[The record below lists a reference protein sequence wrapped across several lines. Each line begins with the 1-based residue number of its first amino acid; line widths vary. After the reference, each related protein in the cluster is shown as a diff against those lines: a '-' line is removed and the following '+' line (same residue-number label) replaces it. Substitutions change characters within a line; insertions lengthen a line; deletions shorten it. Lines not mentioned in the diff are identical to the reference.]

1 MEYSNNNKNDLD
13 SSNYPI
19 CIQQNRIWKIDSNTF
34 YMSRPICMIIPI
46 ILLIQGIIIPL
57 IFYLFNK
64 SFELYIIIIS
74 GSIFLIGIICS
85 FLINTGV
92 YLYLEAGE
100 ISIRK
105 KALCI
110 KKCRKVFYTVDLDR
124 AELTFG
130 QIYNEDGYYY
140 TYNICL
146 IKKNGKS
153 ETIFSFFETVLI
165 TDLSGLNYIINNIN
179 SYIKNVI

>member
-1 MEYSNNNKNDLD
+1 MEYSNNIQNELD

-57 IFYLFNK
+57 IVFLFEK
-64 SFELYIIIIS
+64 TFESDIIILS
-74 GSIFLIGIICS
+74 GSFFLIGIICS

-110 KKCRKVFYTVDLDR
+110 KKCRKVFYPIDLDR
-124 AELTFG
+124 AELYFG

-153 ETIFSFFETVLI
+153 ETIFSFFETKII
-165 TDLSGLNYIINNIN
+165 TDLGGLNYVIDNIN
-179 SYIKNVI
+179 SYIKKM

>member
-1 MEYSNNNKNDLD
+1 MKQNELD

-19 CIQQNRIWKIDSNTF
+19 CIQQNRIWKIDSKTF
-34 YMSRPICMIIPI
+34 YMSRPLCMIFPI

-64 SFELYIIIIS
+64 SIELYIIIIS
-74 GSIFLIGIICS
+74 GQIFLIGILCS
-85 FLINTGV
+85 ILIDTGV
-92 YLYLEAGE
+92 YLYLEVGE
-100 ISIRK
+100 IGIRK
-105 KALCI
+105 NALKNVGKI
-110 KKCRKVFYTVDLDR
+110 FYLVDLDR

-146 IKKNGKS
+146 IKKTGKS
-153 ETIFSFFETVLI
+153 KTIFSFFETVVI
-165 TDLSGLNYIINNIN
+165 ADLGGLNYIINSIN
-179 SYIKNVI
+179 SYIKKN